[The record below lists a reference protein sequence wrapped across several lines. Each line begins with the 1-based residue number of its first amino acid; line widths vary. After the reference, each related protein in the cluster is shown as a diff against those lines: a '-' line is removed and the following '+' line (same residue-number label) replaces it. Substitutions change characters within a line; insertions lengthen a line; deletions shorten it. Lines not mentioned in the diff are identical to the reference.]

1 MSDAHRPARGGQPW
15 DLHPALTEERL
26 VAAAR
31 LLVRGREHA
40 LELADYAAGD
50 DPWSVGCRAYSF
62 SRYQVKAAAE
72 AGRYPWL
79 KVLDAT
85 HHFVFLIEGVPVR
98 FYRGD
103 AQEPN
108 KRTLRLQ
115 EDEAAQ
121 MALAFGGDTETDGLK
136 FRLAIETKERGG
148 IERVVFLALRGEEGR
163 AECFWPVP
171 LPAPVPVK
179 EASIRPRAMA
189 EPPAL
194 QLALLPGVAP
204 AAALGGRRGRG
215 QRRSAA

>member
-1 MSDAHRPARGGQPW
+1 MSDAHRPARGGYPW

-31 LLVRGREHA
+31 LLVRGRERA
-40 LELADYAAGD
+40 LEMADYEAGD

-62 SRYQVKAAAE
+62 SRHQVKAAAE

-98 FYRGD
+98 FFRGD
-103 AQEPN
+103 AEEPN

-121 MALAFGGDTETDGLK
+121 MAMAFGHEAEKDGLM
-136 FRLAIETKERGG
+136 FRLALETKERGA
-148 IERVVFLALRGEEGR
+148 IERVVFLALRGEEGK

-171 LPAPVPVK
+171 LPVEAPAMEPVV
-179 EASIRPRAMA
+179 RPRHT
-189 EPPAL
+189 EPMAL

-204 AAALGGRRGRG
+204 VSGLGGRR
-215 QRRSAA
+215 RRSHARNAA